1 MKSALSSITRKCVCV
16 WEVML
21 NKVQILVDQ
30 NWHLKRLR
38 KVLR

>member
-1 MKSALSSITRKCVCV
+1 MKSALSSITRKCV